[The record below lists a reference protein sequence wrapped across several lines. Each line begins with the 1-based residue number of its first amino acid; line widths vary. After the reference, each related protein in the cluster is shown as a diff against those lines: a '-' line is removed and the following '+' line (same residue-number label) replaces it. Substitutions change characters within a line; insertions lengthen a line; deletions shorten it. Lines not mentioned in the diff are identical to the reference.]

1 MAFCQK
7 CGAYIPDGVAFC
19 SACGASVQNSS
30 TRSTPPEQPPQPQPQ
45 PEPQYQ
51 QQYYQPQYQQPYT
64 RAGGGFRANIRKR
77 DLAMTIILSIVT
89 CGIYGLVWF
98 FGMVEDLNTAAP
110 DPDDK
115 TAGTVLLLSIVTCGI
130 YGWIWLYKAGDKV
143 DRIRQMNGEL
153 PSNSGL
159 IYLLCALFGLSIV
172 SYALIQSELNKV
184 AMDA

>member
-1 MAFCQK
+1 MPYCQN
-7 CGAYIPDGVAFC
+7 CGAQLNEGASFC
-19 SACGASVQNSS
+19 NNCGARVSAGPAQ
-30 TRSTPPEQPPQPQPQ
+30 PEQPPYQS
-45 PEPQYQ
+45 QYQ
-51 QQYYQPQYQQPYT
+51 QQYQQRYYQPQYQQPIN
-64 RAGGGFRANIRKR
+64 RMDGGYRANIRKR

-115 TAGTVLLLSIVTCGI
+115 TAGTILLLSIVTCGI
-130 YGWIWLYKAGDKV
+130 YSWIWLYKTGDKV

-159 IYLLCALFGLSIV
+159 IYLLCAIFGLSIV
-172 SYALIQSELNKV
+172 SYALIQTELNKV

>member
-1 MAFCQK
+1 MPYCQN
-7 CGAYIPDGVAFC
+7 CGAQLNEGASFC
-19 SACGASVQNSS
+19 NNCGARVSAGPAQ
-30 TRSTPPEQPPQPQPQ
+30 PEQPPYQSQYQ
-45 PEPQYQ
+45 QQYQ
-51 QQYYQPQYQQPYT
+51 QQYYQSQYQQPIN
-64 RAGGGFRANIRKR
+64 RMGGGYRANICKR

-115 TAGTVLLLSIVTCGI
+115 TAGIILLLIIVTCGI
-130 YGWIWLYKAGDKV
+130 YSWIWLYKTGDKV

-159 IYLLCALFGLSIV
+159 IYLLCAIFGLSIV
-172 SYALIQSELNKV
+172 SYALIQTELNKV